1 MIANARARLRCR
13 ALAAGLAIVGLAAD
27 APAWLSADAL
37 FRPPVLDSVVLS
49 PSGELLAAVGVD
61 RGQDAVLVRHR
72 DGGERVVALRTF
84 HQIARLVWVD
94 DRNILVQ
101 VDEKDRP
108 RFTVVSVASED
119 PDLAT
124 EQTPIRA
131 PGWPVGPVAN
141 AMGELFWA
149 AIDPSGTAVFRVPL
163 AELTGSHAAPDPRY
177 EVARVSGFA
186 PRWIAD
192 RHGVVRAALRIEP
205 KGSSVRVELLYRA
218 TEEAE
223 WKRIHALDID
233 SEDTRSS
240 LRIPLGIASN
250 DRDLIVLSS
259 EGRDTEALI
268 EMDAQTG
275 ALGSVLFSHPRSDV
289 TDVIYDYSETELI
302 AVEYE
307 EAGLRRYHH
316 FDSFA
321 DRYQRSLEHALPQLN
336 VAITSTSR
344 DGRYFCV
351 LAWGPRDPGTFYV
364 LDTNARE
371 AVPVGQVMPWID
383 PEDLT
388 DAVALRVH
396 TPDGREVDAFL
407 TRPGDAAVA
416 PPLVVLPHGGP
427 WGVRDRRDF
436 DPLVQY
442 LAAAELA
449 VLQVNYRGSSG
460 YGKAFLEAGRRE
472 WAEGIKDDI
481 DAAVDRVV
489 ADGLVDGE
497 RICIAGASYGGY
509 SALMSVTRKPLRYRC
524 AASLAGPSD
533 LPLLFESPDFAD
545 SEEAIRYL
553 TEVVGDP
560 QREYERLAQ
569 ISPVYRAAEIT
580 VPVLLAHG
588 EQDRRVDVEHFY
600 RMRDM
605 LTALGRPPNAF
616 VLPGVGHDL
625 SQEAWAR
632 YAHRLRT
639 FLLRNLKRERRVDGR
654 ETARGQA
661 PGGSGR

>member
-1 MIANARARLRCR
+1 VITNARARLRSS
-13 ALAAGLAIVGLAAD
+13 AVVAGLAILGLAPD
-27 APAWLSADAL
+27 ASAWLSADAL

-61 RGQDAVLVRHR
+61 RHQDAVFVRHR
-72 DGGERVVALRTF
+72 EGGERVVALRSF
-84 HQIARLVWVD
+84 HQIRGLTWVD
-94 DRNILVQ
+94 DQHILVHLEQ
-101 VDEKDRP
+101 NDRP
-108 RFTVVSVASED
+108 HFTVVSVAND
-119 PDLAT
+119 DAGLAT

-131 PGWPVGPVAN
+131 PGWPVGPVASG
-141 AMGELFWA
+141 AGELLWA
-149 AIDPSGTAVFRVPL
+149 TSGPSGTAVFRVPL
-163 AELTGSHAAPDPRY
+163 GELTRSHAAPEPRH
-177 EVARVSGFA
+177 ELARVSGFA
-186 PRWIAD
+186 PHWIAD
-192 RHGVVRAALRIEP
+192 RHGVLRAALRIEP
-205 KGSSVRVELLYRA
+205 GRNSVDVELLYRA
-218 TEEAE
+218 SEEAE
-223 WKRIHALDID
+223 WKRIHAVEVD
-233 SEDTRSS
+233 SEEDRAS
-240 LRIPLGIASN
+240 LRIPLGIAAN
-250 DRDLIVLSS
+250 DRDLIVVSN
-259 EGRDTEALI
+259 EGRDTQSLI
-268 EMDAQTG
+268 EMDAETG

-289 TDVIYDYSETELI
+289 TRAIYDYSGTELI

-307 EAGLRRYHH
+307 ESGLRRYHH

-321 DRYQRSLEHALPQLN
+321 ARYQKSLEHALPELN

-351 LAWGPRDPGTFYV
+351 LATGPRDPGTFYV

-371 AVPVGQVMPWID
+371 AVAVGQLMPWID

-388 DAVALRVH
+388 DAIALRVH
-396 TPDGREVDAFL
+396 APDGREVDAFL
-407 TRPGDAAVA
+407 TRAGDAAVA

-436 DPLVQY
+436 DPLVQF
-442 LAAAELA
+442 LAAAGLA

-472 WAEGIKDDI
+472 WAEGIEDDI

-489 ADGLVDGE
+489 ADGLVDGG

-509 SALMSVTRKPLRYRC
+509 SALMSIVRNPKRYRC

-553 TEVVGDP
+553 TEIVGDP
-560 QREYERLAQ
+560 KREYERLAQ

-588 EQDRRVDVEHFY
+588 ERDRRVDVEHY
-600 RMRDM
+600 HRMRAM

-616 VLPGVGHDL
+616 LLRDVGHDL
-625 SQEAWAR
+625 SQEAWAQF
-632 YAHRLRT
+632 AHRLRT
-639 FLLRNLKRERRVDGR
+639 FLLRNLKHAGSDGSR
-654 ETARGQA
+654 GRAAGQA